1 MVGYDRCV
9 DVLSDVVSAARTGRP
24 HSGRVTKFAPFAQ
37 RFPPV
42 ASAGFHIVLQG
53 TCRLLPARGEP
64 VALGPGDVAF
74 LPRGSAHGL
83 ADDPSTPVSEPRTML
98 TGVHDGRDDAT
109 PAGRPPTVVMLCG
122 GYLLDGSAPHP
133 LLNDLPEVVHL
144 PTRVGRHREL
154 SAAVELLGVELDG
167 NARPGSDTI
176 LHTLLDLL
184 LLYILRAWFEQQRVS
199 GHSATGWAAALHDPA
214 VAAALRAVHEDP
226 GRQWTVEELG
236 ARARLS
242 RAAFARRFTHLV
254 GQPPLTYLTWWRMT
268 TAARL
273 LRTSDAPVD
282 TIARQVGYSSQ
293 YTFAHAFKRQYGSPP
308 GTYRKHP
315 SRSADPF
322 PIQRRPGVEGAGASP
337 GAVGPR

>member
-1 MVGYDRCV
+1 M

-24 HSGRVTKFAPFAQ
+24 HSGRVARSAPFAQ

-53 TCRLLPARGEP
+53 TCWLLPSQGEP

-83 ADDPSTPVSEPRTML
+83 ADDPSTPVSEPPATL
-98 TGVHDGRDDAT
+98 TGVHDGRDGDTSAD
-109 PAGRPPTVVMLCG
+109 RPPTVVMLCG
-122 GYLLDGSAPHP
+122 AYLLDGSAPHP
-133 LLNDLPEVVHL
+133 LLNDLPEVIHL

-154 SAAVELLGVELDG
+154 SAAVELLGVELAG

-176 LHTLLDLL
+176 LLTLLDLL
-184 LLYILRAWFEQQRVS
+184 LLYILRAWFEQQRTS

-214 VAAALRAVHEDP
+214 VAAALRAIHQDP

-236 ARARLS
+236 AQARLS

-273 LRTSDAPVD
+273 LRTSDAPVN

-308 GTYRKHP
+308 GTYRNHAG
-315 SRSADPF
+315 RSTTPA
-322 PIQRRPGVEGAGASP
+322 
-337 GAVGPR
+337 

>member
-1 MVGYDRCV
+1 MTR
-9 DVLSDVVSAARTGRP
+9 S
-24 HSGRVTKFAPFAQ
+24 APFAQ
-37 RFPPV
+37 WFAAVP
-42 ASAGFHIVLQG
+42 SAGFHIVLQG
-53 TCRLLPARGEP
+53 TCWLLPPRGEP

-83 ADDPSTPVSEPRTML
+83 ADAPSTPVSEPPPMP
-98 TGVHDGRDDAT
+98 TGVHDGRGAEASAD
-109 PAGRPPTVVMLCG
+109 RPPTVAMLCG

-133 LLNDLPEVVHL
+133 LLDDLPEVVHL
-144 PTRVGRHREL
+144 PTRVGRHSEL
-154 SAAVELLGVELDG
+154 RAAVELLGVELAG

-176 LHTLLDLL
+176 LLTLLDLL
-184 LLYILRAWFEQQRVS
+184 LLYILRAWFEEQRVS
-199 GHSATGWAAALHDPA
+199 GHAATGWAAALHDPA

-308 GTYRKHP
+308 GTYRNHVG
-315 SRSADPF
+315 RSTTPA
-322 PIQRRPGVEGAGASP
+322 
-337 GAVGPR
+337 